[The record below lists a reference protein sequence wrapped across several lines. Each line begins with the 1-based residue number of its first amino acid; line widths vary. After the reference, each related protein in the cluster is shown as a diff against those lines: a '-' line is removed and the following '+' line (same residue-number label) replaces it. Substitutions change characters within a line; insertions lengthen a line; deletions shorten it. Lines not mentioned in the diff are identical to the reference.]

1 MKRTIVFLCVEG
13 IFGASGMRNIRV
25 GYMSV
30 RDRVVGGCV
39 NGEPAKPEAQSEPE
53 LEGRGVDGRRG
64 PSSRILPYGIYKSQ
78 ERPNIPVLLTG
89 R

>member
-1 MKRTIVFLCVEG
+1 
-13 IFGASGMRNIRV
+13 MRNIRV

-53 LEGRGVDGRRG
+53 LEGRGVDERRG
-64 PSSRILPYGIYKSQ
+64 PSSRILP
-78 ERPNIPVLLTG
+78 
-89 R
+89 